1 MEKNTVVIYK
11 EILRDLKFSFLRFLK
26 YQILAKLFIV
36 LLIFPIIKYILL
48 LLMKKSGYAVV
59 TNKQLLKF
67 GLSVQGV
74 LSSVIIIFIV
84 LITILL
90 EIGGLVVIAHQAH
103 NREKESSFIQII
115 IFLASKIKKLIGI
128 GSFALILGIIIIAPF
143 LDSMFDSEFQNV
155 KVPGFIQDFIAHN
168 TALNIAYYVLFVIGI
183 VIAVLS
189 IFTLH
194 IVLFEDM
201 SITAA
206 VKKSALMVVKNF
218 KVFIK
223 ELIIAFGKSILFLV
237 AIIGLYT
244 AIAAGIIYLLLAKLG
259 IWVLTALVVVGVLV
273 VIILLS
279 IAVPEQILVITKIYY
294 ALNGSVPQIDIKVK
308 KSRSFIRKIGSA
320 MLLLII
326 LAGYCGYEVFSIMNE
341 HSNVIG
347 DSTGVFAQSDKINKT
362 LVTAHRGSSR
372 EAPENTLAALKVAIS
387 HKADF
392 AELDAQ
398 ETKDGRV
405 VITHN
410 SNFKR
415 TARVNKNLWEMN
427 FDEVRTL
434 DVGRRF
440 SSKFKGE
447 KVPTLEEYID
457 EAKGKIKLNIEIKL
471 HGHNKNL
478 VKSVVKIIE
487 DKDFVDS
494 CVVTSVD
501 YNSLLQVKRL
511 NPKIKIGYIAY
522 VALGDISKLNVD
534 FYSVE
539 ETNITSDFLKTA
551 HGLGR
556 QVHAWTINKEED
568 MDKMIDLGV
577 DNIITDNDTLAIETI
592 QSKLDDENEIDNFI
606 TKLFNKLINKQ

>member
-1 MEKNTVVIYK
+1 MEKNTGVIYK

-48 LLMKKSGYAVV
+48 LLMNKSGYAIV

-74 LSSVIIIFIV
+74 LSSIIIIFIV

-90 EIGGLVVIAHQAH
+90 EIGGLIVIAHQAH
-103 NREKESSFIQII
+103 NREKESSFIQIL

-128 GSFALILGIIIIAPF
+128 GSLALILGIIIIAPF
-143 LDSMFDSEFQNV
+143 LDSIFDSEFQNV
-155 KVPGFIQDFIAHN
+155 KVPGFIEDFIVHN
-168 TALNIAYYVLFVIGI
+168 TALNIAYNVLFVIGI
-183 VIAVLS
+183 IIAVLS

-223 ELIIAFGKSILFLV
+223 ELIFAFGKSILFLV

-244 AIAAGIIYLLLAKLG
+244 AIAAGIIYLLLARLG
-259 IWVLTALVVVGVLV
+259 IWVLAALAVVGVLL

-294 ALNGSVPQIDIKVK
+294 ILNGSVPQIDIKVK
-308 KSRSFIRKIGSA
+308 NSKSFLRKIGSA
-320 MLLLII
+320 MLLLIL

-341 HSNVIG
+341 HSPAIWA
-347 DSTGVFAQSDKINKT
+347 STGVFAQRDKISRT

-372 EAPENTLAALKVAIS
+372 EAPENTIAALKVAIS

-427 FDEVRTL
+427 FDEVRNL
-434 DVGRRF
+434 DVGSRF

-457 EAKGKIKLNIEIKL
+457 AAKGKIKLNIEIKL
-471 HGHNKNL
+471 HGHNKEL
-478 VKSVVKIIE
+478 VKSVVKIID
-487 DKDFVDS
+487 DKNFVDS

-501 YNSLLQVKRL
+501 YNSLLEVKRL
-511 NPKIKIGYIAY
+511 NPKIKTGYIAY

-551 HGLGR
+551 HRLGR

-592 QSKLDDENEIDNFI
+592 QSKLDDENQIDNFI